1 MQRIMYKKLLG
12 IKTVTFMLISL
23 IFSTMVTIGTINMEF
38 HNSKYPIK
46 PEQDIQTM
54 QGGELSLAVVLML
67 GDANI
72 PPDSSILTTE
82 DDYTLLVNYFCNG
95 SEEYGEGI
103 SAKLYSIFLFYPQ
116 KLDETIKHIDSL
128 SEDKRK
134 KAEEQLC
141 FHIFDHYCAYYR
153 YDLDGFFVRFPL
165 LETRYKAIIQSIYER
180 TKPFE
185 EQQVSYSEVE
195 LNHLSHELNRTLNSY
210 VILNEVQISDAVLK
224 TLKSEAP
231 FYFDEQYV
239 ELIHYWLSGF
249 TIHSTEISTRVYQ
262 VLYCEPEVAERL
274 CRYIKCLPEDSSKI
288 ATNCLV
294 ETVVSEYIKDSGIF
308 EERIFFLKFPSMKQY
323 SDKIFQHSR
332 VQIKKIL

>member
-1 MQRIMYKKLLG
+1 
-12 IKTVTFMLISL
+12 MLISL

-82 DDYTLLVNYFCNG
+82 GDYTLLVNYFCNG

-103 SAKLYSIFLFYPQ
+103 SAQLYSIFLFYPQ

-134 KAEEQLC
+134 KAEEELC
-141 FHIFDHYCAYYR
+141 LHIFGHYCAYYR
-153 YDLDGFFVRFPL
+153 YDLDGFFARFPL

-185 EQQVSYSEVE
+185 EQQVSYSEVK
-195 LNHLSHELNRTLNSY
+195 LNNLSHELNRTLNSY

-224 TLKSEAP
+224 ALKSEAP
-231 FYFDEQYV
+231 FYFDEQYI

-262 VLYCEPEVAERL
+262 VLYCKPEVAERL

-323 SDKIFQHSR
+323 SDKILSTFKSAN
-332 VQIKKIL
+332 

>member
-1 MQRIMYKKLLG
+1 
-12 IKTVTFMLISL
+12 MLISL
-23 IFSTMVTIGTINMEF
+23 IFSTMVTIETINMEF

-82 DDYTLLVNYFCNG
+82 GDYTLLVNYFCNG

-103 SAKLYSIFLFYPQ
+103 SAQLYSIFLFYPQ

-134 KAEEQLC
+134 KAEEELC
-141 FHIFDHYCAYYR
+141 LHIFGHYCAYYR
-153 YDLDGFFVRFPL
+153 YDLDGFFARFPL

-185 EQQVSYSEVE
+185 EQQVSYSEVK
-195 LNHLSHELNRTLNSY
+195 LNNLSHELNRTLNSY

-224 TLKSEAP
+224 ALKSEVP
-231 FYFDEQYV
+231 FYFDEQYI

-262 VLYCEPEVAERL
+262 VLYCKPEVAERL

-323 SDKIFQHSR
+323 SDKILSTFKS
-332 VQIKKIL
+332 VN

>member
-1 MQRIMYKKLLG
+1 
-12 IKTVTFMLISL
+12 MLISL

-46 PEQDIQTM
+46 TEQDIQTM

-67 GDANI
+67 GNANI

-103 SAKLYSIFLFYPQ
+103 SAELYSIFLFYPQ
-116 KLDETIKHIDSL
+116 KLDETIKHIDLL

-141 FHIFDHYCAYYR
+141 LRIFGHYCAYYR

-165 LETRYKAIIQSIYER
+165 LETKYKAIIQSIYER

-185 EQQVSYSEVE
+185 EQQVSYSEAE
-195 LNHLSHELNRTLNSY
+195 LNNLSHELNRTLNSY

-231 FYFDEQYV
+231 FYFDEQYA

-288 ATNCLV
+288 VTKCLV

-323 SDKIFQHSR
+323 SDKILSTFKSAN
-332 VQIKKIL
+332 

>member
-1 MQRIMYKKLLG
+1 
-12 IKTVTFMLISL
+12 MLISL
-23 IFSTMVTIGTINMEF
+23 IFSTMVTIETINMEF

-82 DDYTLLVNYFCNG
+82 GDYTLLVNYFCNG

-103 SAKLYSIFLFYPQ
+103 SAQLYSIFLFYPQ

-134 KAEEQLC
+134 KAEEELC
-141 FHIFDHYCAYYR
+141 LHIFGHYCAYYR
-153 YDLDGFFVRFPL
+153 YDLDGFFARFPL

-185 EQQVSYSEVE
+185 EQQVSYSEVK
-195 LNHLSHELNRTLNSY
+195 LNNLSHELNRTLNSY

-224 TLKSEAP
+224 ALKSEAP
-231 FYFDEQYV
+231 FYFDEQYI

-262 VLYCEPEVAERL
+262 VLYCKPEVAERL

-323 SDKIFQHSR
+323 SDKILSTFKSAN
-332 VQIKKIL
+332 

>member
-1 MQRIMYKKLLG
+1 
-12 IKTVTFMLISL
+12 MLISL

-46 PEQDIQTM
+46 TEQDIQTM

-67 GDANI
+67 GNANI

-116 KLDETIKHIDSL
+116 KLDETIKHIDLL

-141 FHIFDHYCAYYR
+141 LRIFGHYCAYYR

-165 LETRYKAIIQSIYER
+165 LETKYKAIIQSIYER

-195 LNHLSHELNRTLNSY
+195 LNNLSHELNRTLNSY

-274 CRYIKCLPEDSSKI
+274 CRYIKCLPEDLSKI
-288 ATNCLV
+288 ATNRLV

-323 SDKIFQHSR
+323 SDKILSTFKSAN
-332 VQIKKIL
+332 

>member
-1 MQRIMYKKLLG
+1 
-12 IKTVTFMLISL
+12 MLISL

-54 QGGELSLAVVLML
+54 QGDELSLAVVLML

-103 SAKLYSIFLFYPQ
+103 SAQLYSIFLFYPQ

-134 KAEEQLC
+134 KAEEELC
-141 FHIFDHYCAYYR
+141 LHIFGHYCAYYR
-153 YDLDGFFVRFPL
+153 YDLDGFFARFPL

-185 EQQVSYSEVE
+185 EQQVSYSEVK
-195 LNHLSHELNRTLNSY
+195 LNNLSHELNRTLNSY

-239 ELIHYWLSGF
+239 KLIHYWLSGF
-249 TIHSTEISTRVYQ
+249 TTHSTEISTRVYQ
-262 VLYCEPEVAERL
+262 VLYCKPEVAERL

-288 ATNCLV
+288 ATICLV

-323 SDKIFQHSR
+323 SDKILSTFKSAN
-332 VQIKKIL
+332 

>member
-1 MQRIMYKKLLG
+1 
-12 IKTVTFMLISL
+12 MLISL

-67 GDANI
+67 GNANI

-134 KAEEQLC
+134 KAEEELC
-141 FHIFDHYCAYYR
+141 LHIFGHYCAYYR

-185 EQQVSYSEVE
+185 EQQVSYSEAE
-195 LNHLSHELNRTLNSY
+195 LNNLSHELNRTLNSY

-239 ELIHYWLSGF
+239 KLIHYWLSGF

-274 CRYIKCLPEDSSKI
+274 CRYIKCLPEDLSKI

-323 SDKIFQHSR
+323 SDKILSTFKSAN
-332 VQIKKIL
+332 

>member
-1 MQRIMYKKLLG
+1 
-12 IKTVTFMLISL
+12 MLISL
-23 IFSTMVTIGTINMEF
+23 IFSTMVTIETINMEF

-82 DDYTLLVNYFCNG
+82 GDYTLLVNYFCNG

-103 SAKLYSIFLFYPQ
+103 SAQLYSIFLFYPQ

-134 KAEEQLC
+134 KAEEELC
-141 FHIFDHYCAYYR
+141 LHIFGHYCAYYR
-153 YDLDGFFVRFPL
+153 YDLDGFFARFPL

-185 EQQVSYSEVE
+185 EQQVSYSEVK
-195 LNHLSHELNRTLNSY
+195 LNNLSHELNRTLNSY

-224 TLKSEAP
+224 ALKSEAP
-231 FYFDEQYV
+231 FYFDEQYI

-262 VLYCEPEVAERL
+262 VLYCKPEVAERL

-323 SDKIFQHSR
+323 SDKILSTFKS
-332 VQIKKIL
+332 VN

>member
-1 MQRIMYKKLLG
+1 MI
-12 IKTVTFMLISL
+12 ISL
-23 IFSTMVTIGTINMEF
+23 IFTVLAAIGAGNMDFHDSTDGR
-38 HNSKYPIK
+38 IK
-46 PEQDIQTM
+46 SEQNIQALR
-54 QGGELSLAVVLML
+54 GEELSYAVAEMLAYSCV
-67 GDANI
+67 
-72 PPDSSILTTE
+72 PPDDSILSTDE
-82 DDYTLLVNYFCNG
+82 DYKLLIHYLCNV
-95 SEEYGEGI
+95 SEECSEGI
-103 SAKLYSIFLFYPQ
+103 SLYMYNIFLFYPQ

-134 KAEEQLC
+134 KAEEELC
-141 FHIFDHYCAYYR
+141 LHIFGHYCAYYR

-195 LNHLSHELNRTLNSY
+195 LKNLSHELNRTLNSY

-231 FYFDEQYV
+231 FYFDEQYI

-294 ETVVSEYIKDSGIF
+294 ETIVSEYIKDSGIF

-323 SDKIFQHSR
+323 SDKILSTFKSAN
-332 VQIKKIL
+332 

>member
-1 MQRIMYKKLLG
+1 
-12 IKTVTFMLISL
+12 MLISL
-23 IFSTMVTIGTINMEF
+23 IFSTMVTIGTINMEL
-38 HNSKYPIK
+38 HNSTYLIQSD
-46 PEQDIQTM
+46 QDIQTM
-54 QGGELSLAVVLML
+54 QGDELSLAVVLML

-103 SAKLYSIFLFYPQ
+103 SAQLYSIFLFYPQ

-141 FHIFDHYCAYYR
+141 FHIFGHYCAYYR

-195 LNHLSHELNRTLNSY
+195 LKNLSHELNRTLNSY

-231 FYFDEQYV
+231 FYFDEQYI

-249 TIHSTEISTRVYQ
+249 TTHSTEISTRVYQ

-323 SDKIFQHSR
+323 SDKILSTFKS
-332 VQIKKIL
+332 VN

>member
-1 MQRIMYKKLLG
+1 
-12 IKTVTFMLISL
+12 MLISL

-46 PEQDIQTM
+46 TEQDIQTM

-67 GDANI
+67 GNANI

-116 KLDETIKHIDSL
+116 KLDETIKHIDLL

-141 FHIFDHYCAYYR
+141 LRIFGHYCAYYR

-165 LETRYKAIIQSIYER
+165 LETKYKAIIQSIYER

-185 EQQVSYSEVE
+185 EQQVSYSEAE
-195 LNHLSHELNRTLNSY
+195 LNNLSHELNRTLNSY

-231 FYFDEQYV
+231 FYFDEQYA

-288 ATNCLV
+288 ATKCLV
-294 ETVVSEYIKDSGIF
+294 ETVVSEYIKDSGVF

-323 SDKIFQHSR
+323 SDKILSTFKSAN
-332 VQIKKIL
+332 

>member
-1 MQRIMYKKLLG
+1 
-12 IKTVTFMLISL
+12 MLISL
-23 IFSTMVTIGTINMEF
+23 IFSTMVTIGTINMEL
-38 HNSKYPIK
+38 HNSTYLIQSD
-46 PEQDIQTM
+46 QDIQTM
-54 QGGELSLAVVLML
+54 QGDELSLAVVLML

-103 SAKLYSIFLFYPQ
+103 SAQLYSIFLFYPQ

-134 KAEEQLC
+134 KAEEELC
-141 FHIFDHYCAYYR
+141 LHIFGHYCAYYR
-153 YDLDGFFVRFPL
+153 YDLDGFFARFPL

-185 EQQVSYSEVE
+185 EQQVSYSEVK
-195 LNHLSHELNRTLNSY
+195 LNNLSHELNRTLNSY

-224 TLKSEAP
+224 ALKSEAP
-231 FYFDEQYV
+231 FYFDEQYI

-262 VLYCEPEVAERL
+262 VLYCKPEVAERL

-323 SDKIFQHSR
+323 SDKILSTFKSAN
-332 VQIKKIL
+332 

>member
-1 MQRIMYKKLLG
+1 
-12 IKTVTFMLISL
+12 MLISL
-23 IFSTMVTIGTINMEF
+23 IFSTMVTIGTINIEF

-46 PEQDIQTM
+46 PEQDIQTV

-82 DDYTLLVNYFCNG
+82 GDYTLLVNYFCNG

-103 SAKLYSIFLFYPQ
+103 SAQLYSIFLFYPQ

-134 KAEEQLC
+134 KAEEELC
-141 FHIFDHYCAYYR
+141 LHIFGHYCAYYR
-153 YDLDGFFVRFPL
+153 YDLDGFFARFPL

-185 EQQVSYSEVE
+185 EQQVSYSEVK
-195 LNHLSHELNRTLNSY
+195 LNNLSHELNRTLNSY

-224 TLKSEAP
+224 ALKSEAP
-231 FYFDEQYV
+231 FYFDEQYI

-262 VLYCEPEVAERL
+262 VLYCKPEVAERL

-323 SDKIFQHSR
+323 SDKILSTFKS
-332 VQIKKIL
+332 VN

>member
-1 MQRIMYKKLLG
+1 
-12 IKTVTFMLISL
+12 MLISL

-82 DDYTLLVNYFCNG
+82 GDYTLLVNYFCNG

-103 SAKLYSIFLFYPQ
+103 STKLYSIFLFYPQ

-141 FHIFDHYCAYYR
+141 LHIFGHYCAYYR
-153 YDLDGFFVRFPL
+153 YDLDGFFARFPL

-195 LNHLSHELNRTLNSY
+195 LKNLSHELNRTLNSY

-231 FYFDEQYV
+231 FYFDEQYI

-262 VLYCEPEVAERL
+262 VLYCKPEVAERL

-323 SDKIFQHSR
+323 SDKILSTFKS
-332 VQIKKIL
+332 VN

>member
-1 MQRIMYKKLLG
+1 
-12 IKTVTFMLISL
+12 MLISL
-23 IFSTMVTIGTINMEF
+23 IFSTMVTIETINMEF

-82 DDYTLLVNYFCNG
+82 GDYTLLVNYFCNG

-103 SAKLYSIFLFYPQ
+103 SAQLYSIFLFYPQ

-134 KAEEQLC
+134 KAEEELC
-141 FHIFDHYCAYYR
+141 LHIFGHYCAYYR
-153 YDLDGFFVRFPL
+153 YDLDGFFARFPL

-185 EQQVSYSEVE
+185 EQQVSYSEVK
-195 LNHLSHELNRTLNSY
+195 LNNLSHELNRTLNSY

-224 TLKSEAP
+224 ALKSEVP
-231 FYFDEQYV
+231 FYFDEQYI

-262 VLYCEPEVAERL
+262 VLYCKPEVAERL

-323 SDKIFQHSR
+323 SDKILSTFKSAN
-332 VQIKKIL
+332 

>member
-1 MQRIMYKKLLG
+1 
-12 IKTVTFMLISL
+12 MLISL
-23 IFSTMVTIGTINMEF
+23 IFSTMITIGTINMEF

-82 DDYTLLVNYFCNG
+82 GDYTLLVNYFCNG

-103 SAKLYSIFLFYPQ
+103 SAQLYSIFLFYPQ

-134 KAEEQLC
+134 KAEEELC
-141 FHIFDHYCAYYR
+141 LHIFGHYCAYYR
-153 YDLDGFFVRFPL
+153 YDLDGFFARFPL

-195 LNHLSHELNRTLNSY
+195 LNNLSHELNRTLNSY
-210 VILNEVQISDAVLK
+210 VILNEVQVSDAVLK

-231 FYFDEQYV
+231 FYFDEQYI

-249 TIHSTEISTRVYQ
+249 TIHSSEISTRVYQ

-274 CRYIKCLPEDSSKI
+274 CRYIKCLPEDSSNI

-323 SDKIFQHSR
+323 SDKILSTFKSAN
-332 VQIKKIL
+332 

>member
-1 MQRIMYKKLLG
+1 
-12 IKTVTFMLISL
+12 MLISL

-82 DDYTLLVNYFCNG
+82 GDYTLLVNYFCNG

-141 FHIFDHYCAYYR
+141 LHIFGHYCAYYR
-153 YDLDGFFVRFPL
+153 YDLDGFFARFPL

-195 LNHLSHELNRTLNSY
+195 LNNLSHELNRTLNSY
-210 VILNEVQISDAVLK
+210 VILNEVQVSDAVLK

-231 FYFDEQYV
+231 FYFDEQYI

-323 SDKIFQHSR
+323 SDKILSTFKSAN
-332 VQIKKIL
+332 

>member
-1 MQRIMYKKLLG
+1 
-12 IKTVTFMLISL
+12 MLISL
-23 IFSTMVTIGTINMEF
+23 IFSTMVTIETINMEF

-82 DDYTLLVNYFCNG
+82 GDYTLLVNYFCNG

-103 SAKLYSIFLFYPQ
+103 SAQLYSIFLFYPQ

-134 KAEEQLC
+134 KAEEELC
-141 FHIFDHYCAYYR
+141 LHIFGHYCAYYR
-153 YDLDGFFVRFPL
+153 YDLDGFFARFPL

-185 EQQVSYSEVE
+185 EQQVSYSEVK
-195 LNHLSHELNRTLNSY
+195 LNNLSHELNRTLNSY

-224 TLKSEAP
+224 ALKSEAP
-231 FYFDEQYV
+231 FYFDEQYI

-262 VLYCEPEVAERL
+262 VLYCKPEVAERL

-332 VQIKKIL
+332 VQIN

>member
-1 MQRIMYKKLLG
+1 
-12 IKTVTFMLISL
+12 MLISL
-23 IFSTMVTIGTINMEF
+23 IFSTMVTIETINMEF

-82 DDYTLLVNYFCNG
+82 GDYTLLVNYFCNG

-103 SAKLYSIFLFYPQ
+103 SAQLYSIFLFYPQ

-134 KAEEQLC
+134 KAEEELC
-141 FHIFDHYCAYYR
+141 LHIFGHYCAYYR
-153 YDLDGFFVRFPL
+153 YDLDGFFARFPL

-185 EQQVSYSEVE
+185 EQQVSYSEVK
-195 LNHLSHELNRTLNSY
+195 LNNLSHELNRTLNSY

-224 TLKSEAP
+224 ALKSEAP
-231 FYFDEQYV
+231 FYFDEQYI

-262 VLYCEPEVAERL
+262 VLYCKPEVAERL

>member
-1 MQRIMYKKLLG
+1 
-12 IKTVTFMLISL
+12 MLISL

-82 DDYTLLVNYFCNG
+82 GDYTLLVNYFCNG

-103 SAKLYSIFLFYPQ
+103 SAQLYSIFLFYPQ

-134 KAEEQLC
+134 KAEEELC
-141 FHIFDHYCAYYR
+141 LHIFGHYCAYYR
-153 YDLDGFFVRFPL
+153 YDLDGFFARFPL

-185 EQQVSYSEVE
+185 EQQVSYSEVK
-195 LNHLSHELNRTLNSY
+195 LNNLSHELNRTLNSY
-210 VILNEVQISDAVLK
+210 VILNEVQVSDAVLK

-231 FYFDEQYV
+231 FYFDEQYI

-288 ATNCLV
+288 ATNRLV

-308 EERIFFLKFPSMKQY
+308 EEKIFFLKFPAMKQF
-323 SDKIFQHSR
+323 SDKILSTFKSAN
-332 VQIKKIL
+332 

>member
-1 MQRIMYKKLLG
+1 
-12 IKTVTFMLISL
+12 MLISL

-82 DDYTLLVNYFCNG
+82 GDYTLLVNYFCNG

-103 SAKLYSIFLFYPQ
+103 SAQLYSIFLFYPQ

-134 KAEEQLC
+134 KAEEELC
-141 FHIFDHYCAYYR
+141 LHIFGHYCAYYR
-153 YDLDGFFVRFPL
+153 YDLDGFFARFPL

-185 EQQVSYSEVE
+185 EQQVSYSEVK
-195 LNHLSHELNRTLNSY
+195 LNNLSHELNRTLNSY

-224 TLKSEAP
+224 ALKSEAP
-231 FYFDEQYV
+231 FYFDEQYI

-262 VLYCEPEVAERL
+262 VLYCKPEVAERL

-323 SDKIFQHSR
+323 SDKILSTFKS
-332 VQIKKIL
+332 VN